1 MTPLRWRSE
10 DDSGTGLVTEAAALL
25 DVPEFELFALAH
37 AWAHGR
43 RPRAARL
50 ERTFVAYMFA
60 RRVPPWVRQYAREVL
75 AASPRDAKRLG
86 LDRLPRE
93 APPRHGKLA
102 VALTFAAFSVFY
114 LFLLDAYY
122 DPGTSA
128 PAPSGP
134 RPLSCAG
141 GGPGLTA
148 FEKMSYWISG
158 TTRPDC

>member
-1 MTPLRWRSE
+1 MTPFRVSRE
-10 DDSGTGLVTEAAALL
+10 DDDGARLVAEAAALL
-25 DVPEFELFALAH
+25 DGPEFELFALAH
-37 AWAHGR
+37 AWAPGW

-50 ERTFVAYMFA
+50 ERTFIAYMFA

-75 AASPRDAKRLG
+75 AASARDAKRLG
-86 LDRLPRE
+86 LDKMPRE

-102 VALTFAAFSVFY
+102 LALTFAAFSVFY

-128 PAPSGP
+128 PVADGP

-148 FEKMSYWISG
+148 YEKLAYWISG